1 MFSPRYSTILAFLS
15 TLYSVQLSHRCVV
28 AEIDKC
34 TKYSAGSCKDC
45 VEQSGCAYC
54 EKNKVCIEFDLVKS
68 TLNKACKDQEWKYE
82 QCIVTGKILLIALPV
97 TGFVVLVALICFV
110 YCCCC
115 RRKRNSSKDEK
126 EDAKLR
132 KQRKVLKERHKER
145 EKERR
150 EKRDEIRKK
159 YGLTTA

>member
-1 MFSPRYSTILAFLS
+1 MFFPRYSTILAFL
-15 TLYSVQLSHRCVV
+15 TILYSVQLWHRCVV
-28 AEIDKC
+28 ADKC
-34 TKYSAGSCKDC
+34 TNYSGESCKNC
-45 VEQSGCAYC
+45 VDQPGCAYC
-54 EKNKVCIEFDLVKS
+54 EKNKACMDFDLVKD
-68 TLNKACKDQEWKYE
+68 TLNKACEGQEWKFK
-82 QCIVTGKILLIALPV
+82 QCLVSGKILLIALPV

-132 KQRKVLKERHKER
+132 KQRKELRERHKER